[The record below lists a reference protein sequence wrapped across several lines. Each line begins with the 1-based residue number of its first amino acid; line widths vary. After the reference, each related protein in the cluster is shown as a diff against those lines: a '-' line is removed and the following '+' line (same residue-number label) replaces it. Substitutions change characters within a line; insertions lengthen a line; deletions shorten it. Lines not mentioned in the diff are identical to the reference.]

1 MRTVI
6 VGAGQAGRRTA
17 ELLRG
22 LDAAREIVLVGEEV
36 EPPYD
41 RPPLSKE
48 ILLGEDRPRGLMQRD
63 AEAYDA
69 QRIALLLGQRVAGI
83 DLAAARVETGDGERI
98 AYDSLVIATGARAR
112 MLTLPGSSDARVLA
126 LRSIA
131 DARTLRARLQ
141 PGVRLVVVGA
151 GLIGLEVAAAATT
164 VGCAVTVLEMADR
177 VMARCVP
184 AAIGAR
190 IEAWHRQAG
199 VALHLSCPLHAVTPE
214 TGCLRLSTAV
224 GDIEADL
231 LLVAVGAIPNAEL
244 ALEAG
249 LEVDNGILV
258 DESGRASQAHVFAA
272 GEVARIRQ
280 QAGHHLRFET
290 WQVAQYQPAT
300 VAHALCGAD
309 KPYAELP
316 WHWTDQYKRNVQILG
331 AHGDGLEW
339 IEREDAVGRLA
350 ALGVDDESRVRAAVL
365 IDNGREATPIRRI
378 IGAGQPIDRHRLLD
392 PSIPLRQLS
401 WTTTIS
407 EEETR

>member
-6 VGAGQAGRRTA
+6 IGAGQAGRRTA

-22 LDAAREIVLVGEEV
+22 LDAAREIVLIGEEA

-48 ILLGEDRPRGLMQRD
+48 ILLGDDRPRGLMQRD

-69 QRIALLLGQRVAGI
+69 QRIALLLGQRVIGI
-83 DLAAARVETGDGERI
+83 DLAAARVEARTGERI

-112 MLTLPGSSDARVLA
+112 MLALPGARDARVMA

-131 DARTLRARLQ
+131 DARALRARLR
-141 PGVRLVVVGA
+141 PGLRLVVVGA
-151 GLIGLEVAAAATT
+151 GLIGLEVAAAATAL
-164 VGCAVTVLEMADR
+164 GCVVTVLEMADR

-184 AAIGAR
+184 PTIGTR

-199 VALHLSCPLHAVTPE
+199 VTLNLACPLHAVTPE
-214 TGCLRLSTAV
+214 TSCLRLSTAV
-224 GDIEADL
+224 GEIEADL
-231 LLVAVGAIPNAEL
+231 LLVAIGAIANAEL
-244 ALEAG
+244 AHEAG
-249 LEVDNGILV
+249 LAVENGILV
-258 DESGRASQAHVFAA
+258 DASGRTSQPHVFAA

-280 QAGHHLRFET
+280 RAGHHLRFET
-290 WQVAQYQPAT
+290 WQVAQHQPAA

-309 KPYAELP
+309 KPYTELP
-316 WHWTDQYKRNVQILG
+316 WHWTNQYKRNVQILG
-331 AHGDGLEW
+331 THGDGLEW
-339 IEREDAVGRLA
+339 LEREGAEGRLT
-350 ALGVDDESRVRAAVL
+350 ALGIDDKGRVQAAVL

-378 IGAGQPIDRHRLLD
+378 VGAGQPIDRHRLLD

-401 WTTTIS
+401 
-407 EEETR
+407 